1 MSVKEKAHIMDE
13 AAMERALVRIAHQI
27 VEKNHGTDHLCL
39 VGIKTRGVP
48 LAQRLGRN
56 ISRLEGVDIPVGELD
71 ITLYRDD
78 LSTIA
83 EAPVVS
89 GTHVPF
95 SVEGMTVVLVDDV
108 IFSLLLFLFIV
119 FSFVFRTNFQL
130 FVKMLKDAFLV
141 KERQNLF
148 DDVIGKSIFFFRNF
162 MTFQVLFL
170 SSIALIAVGR
180 IYGFVNYAEW
190 QAVLSAIGTVFCVLF
205 LFYQFKQCCYYLLG
219 SVFSDPDKYKLWKTS
234 YNAIMG
240 IWGVSLYVP
249 VLWLVFVGTQVTIP
263 ITMFCSPVSG
273 MICLR
278 SGL

>member
-1 MSVKEKAHIMDE
+1 MNIFE
-13 AAMERALVRIAHQI
+13 
-27 VEKNHGTDHLCL
+27 GY
-39 VGIKTRGVP
+39 VGI
-48 LAQRLGRN
+48 RLWDGQ
-56 ISRLEGVDIPVGELD
+56 
-71 ITLYRDD
+71 
-78 LSTIA
+78 
-83 EAPVVS
+83 
-89 GTHVPF
+89 
-95 SVEGMTVVLVDDV
+95 LVDDV

-205 LFYQFKQCCYYLLG
+205 LFYQFKQCCYTSWAACFPTQISISYGRRVIMLLWGFGEYLYTFRCCGWCL
-219 SVFSDPDKYKLWKTS
+219 
-234 YNAIMG
+234 
-240 IWGVSLYVP
+240 
-249 VLWLVFVGTQVTIP
+249 
-263 ITMFCSPVSG
+263 SG
-273 MICLR
+273 HT
-278 SGL
+278 

>member
-1 MSVKEKAHIMDE
+1 MNIFE
-13 AAMERALVRIAHQI
+13 
-27 VEKNHGTDHLCL
+27 GY
-39 VGIKTRGVP
+39 VGI
-48 LAQRLGRN
+48 RLWDGQ
-56 ISRLEGVDIPVGELD
+56 
-71 ITLYRDD
+71 
-78 LSTIA
+78 
-83 EAPVVS
+83 
-89 GTHVPF
+89 
-95 SVEGMTVVLVDDV
+95 LVDDV

-219 SVFSDPDKYKLWKTS
+219 SVFPTQISISYGRRVIMLLWGFGE
-234 YNAIMG
+234 Y
-240 IWGVSLYVP
+240 LYTFRCCGWC
-249 VLWLVFVGTQVTIP
+249 L
-263 ITMFCSPVSG
+263 SG
-273 MICLR
+273 HT
-278 SGL
+278 

>member
-1 MSVKEKAHIMDE
+1 MNIFE
-13 AAMERALVRIAHQI
+13 
-27 VEKNHGTDHLCL
+27 GY
-39 VGIKTRGVP
+39 VGI
-48 LAQRLGRN
+48 RLWDGQ
-56 ISRLEGVDIPVGELD
+56 
-71 ITLYRDD
+71 
-78 LSTIA
+78 
-83 EAPVVS
+83 
-89 GTHVPF
+89 
-95 SVEGMTVVLVDDV
+95 LVDDV

-205 LFYQFKQCCYYLLG
+205 LFYQFKQCCYYLLAACFPTQISISYG
-219 SVFSDPDKYKLWKTS
+219 RRVIMLLWGFGE
-234 YNAIMG
+234 Y
-240 IWGVSLYVP
+240 LYTFRCCGWC
-249 VLWLVFVGTQVTIP
+249 L
-263 ITMFCSPVSG
+263 SG
-273 MICLR
+273 HT
-278 SGL
+278 

>member
-1 MSVKEKAHIMDE
+1 MNIFE
-13 AAMERALVRIAHQI
+13 
-27 VEKNHGTDHLCL
+27 GY
-39 VGIKTRGVP
+39 VGI
-48 LAQRLGRN
+48 RLWDGQ
-56 ISRLEGVDIPVGELD
+56 
-71 ITLYRDD
+71 
-78 LSTIA
+78 
-83 EAPVVS
+83 
-89 GTHVPF
+89 
-95 SVEGMTVVLVDDV
+95 LVDDV

-219 SVFSDPDKYKLWKTS
+219 SLFIRS
-234 YNAIMG
+234 
-240 IWGVSLYVP
+240 GVVVGVCRDTGNYTDNNVLYSLY
-249 VLWLVFVGTQVTIP
+249 FVS
-263 ITMFCSPVSG
+263 FCNN
-273 MICLR
+273 L
-278 SGL
+278 

>member
-1 MSVKEKAHIMDE
+1 MNIFE
-13 AAMERALVRIAHQI
+13 
-27 VEKNHGTDHLCL
+27 GY
-39 VGIKTRGVP
+39 VGI
-48 LAQRLGRN
+48 RLWDGQ
-56 ISRLEGVDIPVGELD
+56 
-71 ITLYRDD
+71 
-78 LSTIA
+78 
-83 EAPVVS
+83 
-89 GTHVPF
+89 
-95 SVEGMTVVLVDDV
+95 LVDDV

-205 LFYQFKQCCYYLLG
+205 LFYQFKQCCYYSWAACFPTQISISYGRRVIMLL
-219 SVFSDPDKYKLWKTS
+219 
-234 YNAIMG
+234 
-240 IWGVSLYVP
+240 WGFGEYLYTFRCCGWC
-249 VLWLVFVGTQVTIP
+249 L
-263 ITMFCSPVSG
+263 SG
-273 MICLR
+273 HT
-278 SGL
+278 

>member
-1 MSVKEKAHIMDE
+1 MNIFE
-13 AAMERALVRIAHQI
+13 
-27 VEKNHGTDHLCL
+27 GY
-39 VGIKTRGVP
+39 VGI
-48 LAQRLGRN
+48 RLWDGQ
-56 ISRLEGVDIPVGELD
+56 
-71 ITLYRDD
+71 
-78 LSTIA
+78 
-83 EAPVVS
+83 
-89 GTHVPF
+89 
-95 SVEGMTVVLVDDV
+95 LVDDV

-205 LFYQFKQCCYYLLG
+205 LFYQFQSTYLYKVRQGRRVIMLLWGFGEYLYTFRCCGWCL
-219 SVFSDPDKYKLWKTS
+219 
-234 YNAIMG
+234 
-240 IWGVSLYVP
+240 
-249 VLWLVFVGTQVTIP
+249 
-263 ITMFCSPVSG
+263 SG
-273 MICLR
+273 HT
-278 SGL
+278 

>member
-1 MSVKEKAHIMDE
+1 MNIFE
-13 AAMERALVRIAHQI
+13 
-27 VEKNHGTDHLCL
+27 GY
-39 VGIKTRGVP
+39 VGI
-48 LAQRLGRN
+48 RLWDGQ
-56 ISRLEGVDIPVGELD
+56 
-71 ITLYRDD
+71 
-78 LSTIA
+78 
-83 EAPVVS
+83 
-89 GTHVPF
+89 
-95 SVEGMTVVLVDDV
+95 LVDDV

-205 LFYQFKQCCYYLLG
+205 LFYLG
-219 SVFSDPDKYKLWKTS
+219 SIFIRS
-234 YNAIMG
+234 
-240 IWGVSLYVP
+240 GVVVGVCRDTGNYTDNNVLYSLY
-249 VLWLVFVGTQVTIP
+249 FVS
-263 ITMFCSPVSG
+263 FCNN
-273 MICLR
+273 L
-278 SGL
+278 

>member
-1 MSVKEKAHIMDE
+1 MNIFE
-13 AAMERALVRIAHQI
+13 
-27 VEKNHGTDHLCL
+27 GY
-39 VGIKTRGVP
+39 VGI
-48 LAQRLGRN
+48 RLWDGQ
-56 ISRLEGVDIPVGELD
+56 
-71 ITLYRDD
+71 
-78 LSTIA
+78 
-83 EAPVVS
+83 
-89 GTHVPF
+89 
-95 SVEGMTVVLVDDV
+95 LVDDV
-108 IFSLLLFLFIV
+108 IFSLLLFLFIA

-219 SVFSDPDKYKLWKTS
+219 SVFSDPD
-234 YNAIMG
+234 MG
-240 IWGVSLYVP
+240 SIFIRSGVVVGVCRDIRNYTDSNVLYSLY
-249 VLWLVFVGTQVTIP
+249 FVS
-263 ITMFCSPVSG
+263 FCNN
-273 MICLR
+273 L
-278 SGL
+278 